1 MAPKFFLVFLLLF
14 CSQVQSASLLEKGY
28 DYFVNLGK
36 NLGPNLMSML
46 ECVGQNEAWECAREK
61 AGKML
66 DLWEDEVEKERRS
79 WEEEADAE
87 IRTSGRSLE
96 EMPSKIG
103 REITDSLSSLTN
115 VLERGMARSLAKKH
129 GGGGGI
135 DSITISGG
143 SGDKK
148 KMKKKTKPP
157 KIHLIHPVMMP
168 LRKAPKQ
175 EKGRAFGSGVQSW
188 VIGERSLPVQEN
200 VTEELAEV
208 PRGIVSDMWAMGQNA
223 LDTLA
228 EHVVENEDLENGVKD
243 RSSVEEQRGKKKKK
257 KKAIL
262 KLLILGAVIK
272 AKIGTLLQIL
282 TYKLQ
287 IKFFIVAVLG
297 LAINLARLWID
308 LKNKHSQQ
316 PQKIIYYEHAQHQHH
331 YDHEEEEQHG
341 WGPWSRSILPED
353 VSMEENQKGWG
364 SWWRS
369 LLPNDE
375 TDVDASEVS
384 PYKAQ
389 ERNPLVYTR
398 PYLTRV

>member
-1 MAPKFFLVFLLLF
+1 MASKLIYLSILLLF
-14 CSQVQSASLLEKGY
+14 STQVQSVTLLEKGY

-36 NLGPNLMSML
+36 SLAPNLLSML

-66 DLWEDEVEKERRS
+66 DGFEEEVEKERRS
-79 WEEEADAE
+79 WEEAADAE

-96 EMPSKIG
+96 EMPSAIG
-103 REITDSLSSLTN
+103 REITDSIGS
-115 VLERGMARSLAKKH
+115 VLGRGMARALGKKH
-129 GGGGGI
+129 DSGGGI
-135 DSITISGG
+135 DSITISTG
-143 SGDKK
+143 GDKK
-148 KMKKKTKPP
+148 KMKKKKTKPP

-168 LRKAPKQ
+168 LRKAPKE
-175 EKGRAFGSGVQSW
+175 EKGRSFGPGVQSW
-188 VIGERSLPVQEN
+188 VIGERALPVPEN
-200 VTEELAEV
+200 ATEVARSMV
-208 PRGIVSDMWAMGQNA
+208 DDVWAVGEKA
-223 LDTLA
+223 LDSLA
-228 EHVVENEDLENGVKD
+228 EHVMKNEELENGVKD

-262 KLLILGAVIK
+262 KLLILGAVLK

-282 TYKLQ
+282 TFKLQ
-287 IKFFIVAVLG
+287 VKFFIVAVLG

-331 YDHEEEEQHG
+331 YDHEEEEHG
-341 WGPWSRSILPED
+341 WGPWSRSILPD
-353 VSMEENQKGWG
+353 DEET
-364 SWWRS
+364 
-369 LLPNDE
+369 E
-375 TDVDASEVS
+375 VDASEIS

-389 ERNPLVYTR
+389 ERNPLAYPR